1 MSGRTR
7 RGGFSAFLRSRYKCT
22 ASCAMSSDVYPF
34 LYRNSHVFRQRSCF
48 YKSLSPSIHNLVRQT
63 FVYIIS
69 SHYIKCELF
78 SFLVLQIL
86 SLCLL
91 VRLFS
96 ICFSILFFIPNLT
109 NNASFNLFLTTRLKD
124 TQVSLT
130 RLRPVASKSVKALI
144 VLV

>member
-1 MSGRTR
+1 MPFCALGTNVLLPVRCLVMCTLFCT
-7 RGGFSAFLRSRYKCT
+7 GTAMFLDNEVVSINHRVRPS
-22 ASCAMSSDVYPF
+22 V
-34 LYRNSHVFRQRSCF
+34 
-48 YKSLSPSIHNLVRQT
+48 SPVRQT